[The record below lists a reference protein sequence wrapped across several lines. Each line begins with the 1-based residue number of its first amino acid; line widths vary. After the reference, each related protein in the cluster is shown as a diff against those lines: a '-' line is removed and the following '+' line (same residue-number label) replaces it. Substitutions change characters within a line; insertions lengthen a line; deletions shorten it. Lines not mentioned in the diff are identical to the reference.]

1 MMAFQEQHYPGA
13 HLAVDRLQLHHRVSV
28 SSPLLPV
35 MALWQSAACLEPSVA
50 PARAELDS
58 TTRTADVDETTA

>member
-1 MMAFQEQHYPGA
+1 MMAFQEQPYPGA

-35 MALWQSAACLEPSVA
+35 RALWQSAACLEPSVA
-50 PARAELDS
+50 PAYAELGS
-58 TTRTADVDETTA
+58 TTRTADVDQTAA